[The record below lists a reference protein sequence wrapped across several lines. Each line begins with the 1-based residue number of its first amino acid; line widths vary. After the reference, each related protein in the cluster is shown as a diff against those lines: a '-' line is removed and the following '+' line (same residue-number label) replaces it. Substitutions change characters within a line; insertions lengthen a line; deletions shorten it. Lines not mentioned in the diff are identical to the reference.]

1 MVTARHCFGK
11 FSCFDLLF
19 NLLAGGLLLLSSPQD
34 ATAQGCAM
42 CRTVLVGDDPLAQGI
57 FWSILLLMSAPFVV
71 AGSIGGWLL
80 YQYWRAQSPQRRAA
94 SIVPLHSHTHQKEGE
109 P

>member
-1 MVTARHCFGK
+1 MLG
-11 FSCFDLLF
+11 
-19 NLLAGGLLLLSSPQD
+19 SPED

-42 CRTVLVGDDPLAQGI
+42 CRTALSGDDPLSQGI
-57 FWSILLLMSAPFVV
+57 FWSVLLLMSAPFVV
-71 AGSIGGWLL
+71 AGSIGGWLF
-80 YQYWRAQSPQRRAA
+80 YQYRRAQSPQRRAA